1 MRLNYI
7 WWFGNYGRLQSTWK
21 LSFLFCL
28 SNSWIFQ
35 FKIEHVI
42 REWFVK
48 LGFATSSI
56 ILSLMKFLTKDTQRR
71 FCNFIRFKRTIIRLP
86 YKFGT
91 KILPPVS
98 NISKILLFR
107 FIPLLMCLV
116 HILGQIH

>member
-56 ILSLMKFLTKDTQRR
+56 ILKKKQHDSVLYYEFTYVAGEYIQRIYNTLIFDFIQTCIINIILNKNNKFFL
-71 FCNFIRFKRTIIRLP
+71 
-86 YKFGT
+86 KFR
-91 KILPPVS
+91 K
-98 NISKILLFR
+98 
-107 FIPLLMCLV
+107 
-116 HILGQIH
+116 